1 MNFGI
6 ILSQNVTP
14 VFKYIVWVLGKIM
27 EGIFFVL
34 DKVGIP
40 NIGLSIIFFT
50 IIVNLCMLPLTYKQQ
65 KFSKL
70 SQKMQPEIKAIQKKY
85 EGKKDTDSQMAMSN
99 EMQEVYGKYGVSPTG
114 SCLYLL
120 IQMPILFAL
129 YRVIYQM
136 PGYVAKIKLAFTGS
150 GLIDGIAADPEAIE
164 LIKGFKNSGMFSK
177 QWESAKFTVENT
189 IIDCLNR
196 ASSVDWDVLKNF
208 GNGKF
213 SEAATATLDLFTKY
227 NNFLGLN
234 IGDTP
239 WYTMKTGFSTGH
251 IWMGIGALLIPILA
265 GVTQWINVKL
275 SPQQPQQDGA
285 ADSMASSMK
294 TMNYIMPLMSV
305 WFCFTL
311 PAGMGLYWIAGAVV
325 RGAIM
330 VILNKKI
337 DKMDYDK
344 LIASNAK
351 KNAKKIAK
359 RKATQE
365 KLNAYANMNT
375 RNISNNGKSASSNNS
390 SNNNS
395 SNTTS
400 SYVRRNSNIAKKAGN
415 VSDKE
420 SPKSSGSSGGSMM
433 AKANAVKNFNEKNN
447 K

>member
-85 EGKKDTDSQMAMSN
+85 EGKKDQDSQMAMSN

-150 GLIDGIAADPEAIE
+150 GLIDGIAADPDAIE
-164 LIKGFKNSGMFSK
+164 LVKNFSNSSMFSK
-177 QWESAKFTVENT
+177 QWDNAKYTVENT

-196 ASSVDWDVLKNF
+196 ANTADWDSLKAF
-208 GNGKF
+208 GDGKF
-213 SEAATATLDLFTKY
+213 AEAATNTLELFTKY

-234 IGDTP
+234 IGNTP
-239 WYTMKTGFSTGH
+239 WYTMKTAFSTGH
-251 IWMGIGALLIPILA
+251 IWMGIGALLIPLLA

-275 SPQQPQQDGA
+275 SPQQPQTDDSANQMA
-285 ADSMASSMK
+285 ASMK

-325 RGAIM
+325 RGVIM

-337 DKMDYDK
+337 DKMDYEK
-344 LIASNAK
+344 LIASNSK

-365 KLNAYANMNT
+365 KLNAYASMNT
-375 RNISNNGKSASSNNS
+375 RNISGKTAN
-390 SNNNS
+390 NNNS
-395 SNTTS
+395 SKNESGSNTS
-400 SYVRRNSNIAKKAGN
+400 SYVRRNSDIAKKAGN

>member
-70 SQKMQPEIKAIQKKY
+70 SQKMQPEMKAIQKKY
-85 EGKKDTDSQMAMSN
+85 EGKKDTDSQMAMSA

-150 GLIDGIAADPEAIE
+150 GLIDAIAADSEAIE
-164 LIKGFKNSGMFSK
+164 FIKGFRNSGMFSK

-196 ASSVDWDVLKNF
+196 ASTADWESLKAF
-208 GNGKF
+208 GDGKF
-213 SEAATATLDLFTKY
+213 AQATQSTLDLFTRY

-234 IGDTP
+234 IGDNP
-239 WYTMKTGFSTGH
+239 WTTMKTGFTTGH
-251 IWMGIGALLIPILA
+251 IWLGIGALMIPILA
-265 GVTQWINVKL
+265 GLTQWINVKL
-275 SPQQPQQDGA
+275 SPQQPQQDDAGN
-285 ADSMASSMK
+285 SMAASMK

-325 RGAIM
+325 RGVIM

-337 DKMDYDK
+337 DKMDYEK
-344 LIASNAK
+344 LIAKNSK

-375 RNISNNGKSASSNNS
+375 RNMSAKASTNNS
-390 SNNNS
+390 SNSSS

-400 SYVRRNSNIAKKAGN
+400 SYVRRNSDISKKAN
-415 VSDKE
+415 NISTKE
-420 SPKSSGSSGGSMM
+420 SPSTSSGGSMM
-433 AKANAVKNFNEKNN
+433 SKANSVKRFNEKNN

>member
-85 EGKKDTDSQMAMSN
+85 EGKKDQDSQMAMSS

-150 GLIDGIAADPEAIE
+150 GLIDGIAADPEAID
-164 LIKGFKNSGMFSK
+164 LIKSFSTSSMYSK
-177 QWESAKFTVENT
+177 QWENAKYTVENT

-196 ASSVDWDVLKNF
+196 ASTADWDSLKAF
-208 GNGKF
+208 SGGKF
-213 SEAATATLDLFTKY
+213 AEAATNTLELFTKY

-234 IGDTP
+234 IGNTP
-239 WYTMKTGFSTGH
+239 WYTMKTGFTTGH
-251 IWMGIGALLIPILA
+251 IWMGIGALLIPLLA

-275 SPQQPQQDGA
+275 SPQQPQQDDAGN
-285 ADSMASSMK
+285 SMAASMK

-325 RGAIM
+325 RGFIM

-344 LIASNAK
+344 LIAKNSK

-365 KLNAYANMNT
+365 KLNAYAAMNT
-375 RNISNNGKSASSNNS
+375 RNISSN

-395 SNTTS
+395 SNNSDNKSTTS
-400 SYVRRNSNIAKKAGN
+400 SYVRRNSDIAKKANN
-415 VSDKE
+415 VSAKE
-420 SPKSSGSSGGSMM
+420 SPKSSSSSGGSMM
-433 AKANAVKNFNEKNN
+433 AKANSVKQFNEKNN